1 MAQTILDAKVVSLLV
16 SGSTPTIYVDCRVR
30 MPISE
35 YTTFIATG
43 TLTNSVPTAETTYVA
58 ARVTAGSTSPG

>member
-1 MAQTILDAKVVSLLV
+1 MAQTIRDAKVVSVLA
-16 SGSTPTIYVDCRVR
+16 SGSTPTIFVDCIVR

-43 TLTNSVPTAETTYVA
+43 TLTNSVPAADTTYIA
-58 ARVTAGSTSPG
+58 ARVTAGSSSPG